1 MVCGEGNG
9 EAAGDTGR
17 EEVMRPGVIP
27 LGSKAS
33 RFGLA
38 IAVALVSAAAM
49 ADEAALAE
57 LAAARERWQATAS
70 PDYVFSYHKY
80 CDCNRDQPPETVIT
94 VAGGRIVRVLHR
106 HEDTATEVPVR
117 ERSLDLYWTID
128 ALFDKLAA
136 ALGGEAVVRVVY
148 EPRLG
153 YPESL
158 FIDYEAALIG
168 DETDLRE
175 LRVLLP

>member
-1 MVCGEGNG
+1 
-9 EAAGDTGR
+9 
-17 EEVMRPGVIP
+17 MRPGAVSP
-27 LGSKAS
+27 RSKIT
-33 RFGLA
+33 RFGA
-38 IAVALVSAAAM
+38 AVAVALSSAAGA

-70 PDYVFSYHKY
+70 RDYVFSYHKY
-80 CDCNRDQPPETVIT
+80 CDCNRDQPPETVVT
-94 VAGGRIVRVLHR
+94 VAAGRIVRVLHR

-136 ALGGEAVVRVVY
+136 ALGGDAVVRVAY
-148 EPRLG
+148 EPARG
-153 YPESL
+153 YPETL
-158 FIDYEAALIG
+158 FIDYDPALIG

-175 LRVLLP
+175 LRVERP

>member
-1 MVCGEGNG
+1 
-9 EAAGDTGR
+9 
-17 EEVMRPGVIP
+17 MRPG
-27 LGSKAS
+27 AS
-33 RFGLA
+33 PPKSRATRFGAAL
-38 IAVALVSAAAM
+38 AVAFFASVSA

-70 PDYVFSYHKY
+70 RDYVFSYHKY
-80 CDCNRDQPPETVIT
+80 CDCNRDQPPETVVT

-117 ERSLDLYWTID
+117 ESSLDLYWTID

-136 ALGGEAVVRVVY
+136 ALGGDAVVRVAY
-148 EPRLG
+148 EPTRG

-158 FIDYEAALIG
+158 FIDYDPALIG
-168 DETDLRE
+168 DETDLRG
-175 LRVLLP
+175 LRVERP